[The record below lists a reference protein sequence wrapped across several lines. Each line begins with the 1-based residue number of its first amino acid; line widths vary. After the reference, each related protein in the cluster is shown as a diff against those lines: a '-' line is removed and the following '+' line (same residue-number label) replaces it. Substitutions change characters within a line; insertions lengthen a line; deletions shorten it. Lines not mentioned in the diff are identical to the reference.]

1 MELTLANNSFLITKN
16 LSYNK
21 PFDANNHS
29 LINVFIV
36 ILGLIFVF
44 SLILNI
50 LSVLTI
56 INVKMY
62 TSINLLILNLTISDL
77 IYTVGIPF
85 FSVHLL
91 KKNWTFGIIG
101 CKIFYFTE
109 FTGIISSILTVS
121 MLSVERFCDVTDF
134 FKRNTRNIEFF
145 AKHKIAVYIS
155 IIWIVSLLF
164 IIPLLSS
171 IKLIKHQDEYSC
183 GSEWSDTSLT
193 VFLMLKF
200 VLIFL
205 LPYIIIV
212 VSSMKLLLYLNDW
225 RRRSKR
231 NLRQRNFELQS
242 KSKENHTESG
252 LKKNSYLSLVV
263 TKTELKTGDRSAS
276 VNLIVIQEDENAL
289 NNQDHSRDD
298 MCICARFAAR
308 TRRTKR
314 KNYMSSVRRK
324 AVRLVLSIV
333 FVFILQWSPLWIFQ
347 FILNFSNSNIKNVQ
361 IINISTS
368 TLSYTNTVA
377 NPILYILLT
386 SNFKQ
391 YLKNNLP
398 KLMAVF

>member
-1 MELTLANNSFLITKN
+1 
-16 LSYNK
+16 
-21 PFDANNHS
+21 
-29 LINVFIV
+29 
-36 ILGLIFVF
+36 
-44 SLILNI
+44 
-50 LSVLTI
+50 
-56 INVKMY
+56 
-62 TSINLLILNLTISDL
+62 
-77 IYTVGIPF
+77 
-85 FSVHLL
+85 
-91 KKNWTFGIIG
+91 
-101 CKIFYFTE
+101 
-109 FTGIISSILTVS
+109 
-121 MLSVERFCDVTDF
+121 
-134 FKRNTRNIEFF
+134 
-145 AKHKIAVYIS
+145 
-155 IIWIVSLLF
+155 
-164 IIPLLSS
+164 
-171 IKLIKHQDEYSC
+171 
-183 GSEWSDTSLT
+183 
-193 VFLMLKF
+193 
-200 VLIFL
+200 
-205 LPYIIIV
+205 
-212 VSSMKLLLYLNDW
+212 MKLLLYLNDW